1 MPFCLILIIFTVN
14 LAACSS
20 VNKYIKTQ
28 RSQYLNSQELP
39 LLKIPA
45 GLQIS
50 REERYIIPRMLVV
63 DLSNYLT
70 YSRQLINSN
79 SMIFI

>member
-1 MPFCLILIIFTVN
+1 MKTMPFCLILIIFAVN

-39 LLKIPA
+39 LLKVPV
-45 GLQIS
+45 GLQIP
-50 REERYIIPRMLVV
+50 REERYIIPQNVGCRPTKLP
-63 DLSNYLT
+63 DLLPPTN
-70 YSRQLINSN
+70 
-79 SMIFI
+79 